1 MNLIPTGLYVHVP
14 FCMKLCPYC
23 AFYKVPVNKDLE
35 SVFLKNG
42 LDEIDWYAQQYGRIP
57 VDTIYFGGGTPN
69 VLAKATFEQLVSA
82 IYDRFNV
89 ADECEF
95 TMEVNPGVHA
105 KSKLNF
111 FKDMGVNRLSIGAQS
126 FNQVI
131 LDEYGRNHTVSDT
144 LSFIDQ
150 VGEVGIDNVNVDII
164 FGHPIQTNA
173 QLKDSLETFLN
184 YGFDHLA
191 IYALAVEPNTPFSA
205 QGLEVNN
212 DHQADQ
218 YQLIQ
223 QVMLDN
229 GYEHYEV
236 SNFCKPGR
244 MAVHNAKYLLSQP
257 TIGLGAG
264 AHSFFDGRRYENM
277 PDIEQYLNQLP
288 MAIANADLNGW
299 PDYIGA
305 RLRLRQPLLFKDI
318 FQQFGIDVPKQFSS
332 ELHKMADLGVL
343 DVSEDAF
350 MITHQGFLVLDEV
363 LGYFI

>member
-1 MNLIPTGLYVHVP
+1 
-14 FCMKLCPYC
+14 MKLCPYC

-35 SVFLKNG
+35 SVFLSNG
-42 LDEIDWYAQQYGRIP
+42 LAEIDWYAQQYGRIP

-69 VLAKATFEQLVSA
+69 VLAKATFEHLVSA

-105 KSKLNF
+105 KSKLTF
-111 FKDMGVNRLSIGAQS
+111 YKDMGVNRLSIGAQS
-126 FNQVI
+126 FNQAV
-131 LDEYGRNHTVSDT
+131 LDQYGRNHTVSDT
-144 LSFIDQ
+144 LAFIDQ
-150 VGEVGIDNVNVDII
+150 VTDVGINNVNVDII
-164 FGHPIQTNA
+164 FGHPIQTNT
-173 QLKDSLETFLN
+173 QLRHSLTTFLG
-184 YGFDHLA
+184 YEFDHLA

-205 QGLEVNN
+205 QGLTVND

-223 QVMLDN
+223 QVMLEN

-244 MAVHNAKYLLSQP
+244 MAVHNAKYLLSNP

-264 AHSFFDGRRYENM
+264 AHSFFDGRRYENI
-277 PDIEQYLNQLP
+277 PDIEGYLNQLP
-288 MAIANADLNGW
+288 AAFAKGTTNEW
-299 PDYIGA
+299 TDYIGA
-305 RLRLRQPLLFKDI
+305 RLRLREPLVFEHV
-318 FQQFGIDVPKQFSS
+318 QQKFGIDMPQQFST
-332 ELHKMADLGVL
+332 ELRKMADLGVL
-343 DVSEDAF
+343 DVSEDDF

-363 LGYFI
+363 LGHLL